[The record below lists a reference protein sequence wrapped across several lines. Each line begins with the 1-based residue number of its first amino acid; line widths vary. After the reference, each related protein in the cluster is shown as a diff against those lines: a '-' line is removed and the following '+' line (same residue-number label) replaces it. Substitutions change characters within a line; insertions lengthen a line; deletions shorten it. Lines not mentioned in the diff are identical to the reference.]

1 MIKKVAG
8 NYYTHCS
15 NLNELEYELC
25 GFDGTNQKLHY
36 LQTFQKHIKSIIP
49 DIHNANYVLKYN
61 TKNDNITICEVLGWD
76 TNQIMSKELHEP
88 IIITTTKCV
97 PISTGAHSFY
107 WYIGKTKRPKKQQ
120 VYHNKWQFVSENY
133 KGFDVEKAKE
143 RTKQWN
149 AIPNI
154 KALKCKIGYKDF
166 WYELLNE
173 NNLSIYV
180 D

>member
-1 MIKKVAG
+1 MVVCAHCF
-8 NYYTHCS
+8 NYLESREGRMVHKHVES
-15 NLNELEYELC
+15 MEEILENLKEADE
-25 GFDGTNQKLHY
+25 DTKQK
-36 LQTFQKHIKSIIP
+36 IIV
-49 DIHNANYVLKYN
+49 NADEEIVR
-61 TKNDNITICEVLGWD
+61 
-76 TNQIMSKELHEP
+76 
-88 IIITTTKCV
+88 
-97 PISTGAHSFY
+97 ISTGAHSFY

-133 KGFDVEKAKE
+133 KGFDVEKSKE